1 MAQTNWQDYLKML
14 RGLSKTLEQLAQTE
28 REKNQAASQ
37 GDLSGVEACMKREQ
51 ALSLSLR
58 GYDQK
63 RDAMLA
69 GLGLAGLPLRGL
81 EDRVPEELRLGRK
94 PWPRSCAGSTNCFK
108 RRARWP
114 GTPWSAICG
123 PSSGARPS
131 RPETPPRPKRSAR
144 PIKPIFGRKVRSV
157 RPADALRKQKDME

>member
-81 EDRVPEELRLGRK
+81 EDRVPEELRLETKAVAEELRRQYELFQTASK
-94 PWPRSCAGSTNCFK
+94 VARHTLECNLRAIERSQAIQAGDSAQAEEERQAHQTDF
-108 RRARWP
+108 RA
-114 GTPWSAICG
+114 
-123 PSSGARPS
+123 
-131 RPETPPRPKRSAR
+131 
-144 PIKPIFGRKVRSV
+144 
-157 RPADALRKQKDME
+157 